1 MASLNK
7 ELLDNNDQYQDFKIV
22 KEKKIGIYI
31 GADGSPCQIY
41 SFQITCRYTLT
52 NLAVLV
58 MQKKLNTREIKYF
71 IDDVKN

>member
-22 KEKKIGIYI
+22 KEKNIGIYI

-58 MQKKLNTREIKYF
+58 MQKKIKYKGDKIF
-71 IDDVKN
+71 Y